1 MNARS
6 QIKWCQESNFCR
18 DETFLCQDMETDFDQ
33 MSLLQ
38 KDFPNRVT
46 FLRFEDFSTLPK
58 RELLEIIEFLGL
70 PSTEEM
76 EGYLEK
82 KLDTSGQLLAHNA
95 DTSSNSWQSQMH
107 FTTIE
112 KIQKVCQNA
121 MSKWGY
127 KMFNYEDVH
136 PNRAVLPLEI

>member
-6 QIKWCQESNFCR
+6 QVKWCQESTYCK

-38 KDFPNRVT
+38 KYFPNRVT

-58 RELLEIIEFLGL
+58 RELLEISEFLGL

-76 EGYLEK
+76 ETYLGCIGYGVT
-82 KLDTSGQLLAHNA
+82 KLDMEFFQIFYTQLISTFNVP
-95 DTSSNSWQSQMH
+95 
-107 FTTIE
+107 
-112 KIQKVCQNA
+112 KVV
-121 MSKWGY
+121 K
-127 KMFNYEDVH
+127 
-136 PNRAVLPLEI
+136 

>member
-1 MNARS
+1 MRDPRAVMNARS
-6 QIKWCQESNFCR
+6 QVKWCQESTYCK

-58 RELLEIIEFLGL
+58 RELLEISEFLGL

-76 EGYLEK
+76 ETYLGSIGYGVAKSGMK
-82 KLDTSGQLLAHNA
+82 KLQRFLL
-95 DTSSNSWQSQMH
+95 
-107 FTTIE
+107 
-112 KIQKVCQNA
+112 
-121 MSKWGY
+121 
-127 KMFNYEDVH
+127 
-136 PNRAVLPLEI
+136 

>member
-1 MNARS
+1 MRDPRAVMNARS
-6 QIKWCQESNFCR
+6 QVKWCQESTYCK

-58 RELLEIIEFLGL
+58 RELLEISEFLGL

-76 EGYLEK
+76 ETYLGSIGYGVVK
-82 KLDTSGQLLAHNA
+82 SG
-95 DTSSNSWQSQMH
+95 MK
-107 FTTIE
+107 
-112 KIQKVCQNA
+112 KIQRCL
-121 MSKWGY
+121 
-127 KMFNYEDVH
+127 
-136 PNRAVLPLEI
+136 R

>member
-6 QIKWCQESNFCR
+6 QVKWCQESTYCK

-38 KDFPNRVT
+38 KDFPDRVT

-58 RELLEIIEFLGL
+58 RELLEISEFLGL

-76 EGYLEK
+76 ETYLGSIGYGEAK
-82 KLDTSGQLLAHNA
+82 SGMKIF
-95 DTSSNSWQSQMH
+95 SKV
-107 FTTIE
+107 FT
-112 KIQKVCQNA
+112 VGFLMNC
-121 MSKWGY
+121 
-127 KMFNYEDVH
+127 
-136 PNRAVLPLEI
+136 

>member
-1 MNARS
+1 MS
-6 QIKWCQESNFCR
+6 TKSCTPCLKSLQPVMPYCK

-58 RELLEIIEFLGL
+58 RELLEISEFLGL

-76 EGYLEK
+76 ETYLGSICYGEAK
-82 KLDTSGQLLAHNA
+82 SGMKIF
-95 DTSSNSWQSQMH
+95 SKV
-107 FTTIE
+107 FT
-112 KIQKVCQNA
+112 VGFLMNC
-121 MSKWGY
+121 
-127 KMFNYEDVH
+127 
-136 PNRAVLPLEI
+136 